1 MHAITLTSILDKS
14 PLICPKSRKK
24 NILATTRDITTYDK
38 DLPKHK
44 KIHAAYLQENLVEQL
59 LLRAKERADKVKF
72 TDEDASKAAVMD
84 VQLLEKT
91 LCAGLPGIINS
102 EIDVQTL
109 LQFKFIAPAL
119 SGIAMERRSKDTDGK
134 LENTDPKIQPVI
146 CSSPNFKNTP
156 RPDGILFD
164 SVLSRGKKK
173 PDNWWVKKARCT
185 IEYKGPKVMR
195 KMNVKLLDNEREKP
209 TASEKF
215 QAVPFVHPES
225 GDNEPLDTYGKVL
238 CQVCRTNVLS

>member
-1 MHAITLTSILDKS
+1 MHTTTLADILNRK
-14 PLICPKSRKK
+14 PLNCPQLRNKD
-24 NILATTRDITTYDK
+24 ILAATRDIASYDK
-38 DLPKHK
+38 KLSQCE
-44 KIHAAYLQENLVEQL
+44 KIHAVYLQEDLVEDL
-59 LLRAKERADKVKF
+59 LPRAKERAQKVKF
-72 TDEDASKAAVMD
+72 TDRDADKAAVMD
-84 VQLLEKT
+84 VQLVEKI
-91 LCAGLPGIINS
+91 LCAGLPGVINS

-195 KMNVKLLDNEREKP
+195 RMNVKLLDNEREKP

-238 CQVCRTNVLS
+238 CQVCRTNILS